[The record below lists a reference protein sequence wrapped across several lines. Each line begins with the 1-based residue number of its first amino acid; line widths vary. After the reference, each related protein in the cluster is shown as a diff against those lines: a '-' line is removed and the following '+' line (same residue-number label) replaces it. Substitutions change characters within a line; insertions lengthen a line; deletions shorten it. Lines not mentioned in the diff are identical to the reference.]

1 MSVVVCNR
9 GGKIDGAKWEVG
21 LGPGDTAAP
30 TFRPMSIVAKWLDG
44 LRCHLVRRRASAE
57 GFGPGHIVLD
67 GDPDPL
73 PKRAQHRPRPPPKKG
88 HIPQFSAHVCC
99 VKRQD
104 GSRCHLVRRKLS
116 PGHIVLDGD
125 AASSRKG
132 HSSPSLFS
140 AYAYFGQTDAH
151 LLLRPCIMVAPK
163 PRFFQLCSL
172 SYTTAVCH

>member
-44 LRCHLVRRRASAE
+44 LRCHLVRRRASAD

-116 PGHIVLDGD
+116 PGHCVGWGRSLPP
-125 AASSRKG
+125 KG
-132 HSSPSLFS
+132 AQQPLPLFGPCLFWPNRRPSTAETL
-140 AYAYFGQTDAH
+140 YNG
-151 LLLRPCIMVAPK
+151 RPK
-163 PRFFQLCSL
+163 
-172 SYTTAVCH
+172 T